1 MAAKKVQKS
10 DALLQAALVLRAKEV
25 SSLNID
31 PVAARAPVK
40 KGISVISD
48 EKSELKKKYPGID
61 WSDFDSL
68 LPLLDRVAEQQRLVQ
83 LATSSNSLSI
93 TLPVGQAW
101 RKQLLG
107 VAQGL
112 AAAGKVN
119 GKTVAA
125 IESGFGASDSLR
137 DVKDLVTLLT
147 PFKTQVESLFGKDAL
162 TIAERAADAGLASL
176 GGEGSDDKALRA
188 ARDLRDRYATVFSQR
203 WDRLKAAVAVL
214 FGYREVERLVPALS
228 AGGSKKQPDTVVP
241 PPKPV

>member
-1 MAAKKVQKS
+1 MAAEKSQKS
-10 DALLQAALVLRAKEV
+10 DALLDAALALRPKEV
-25 SSLNID
+25 SPLNID
-31 PVAARAPVK
+31 PIAARGPVK
-40 KGISVISD
+40 KGIAVISD
-48 EKSELKKKYPGID
+48 EKAELKKKYPGID
-61 WSDFDSL
+61 VSDFESL

-83 LATSSNSLSI
+83 LATSSNSLAI
-93 TLPVGQAW
+93 TLPIAQAW

-125 IESGFGASDSLR
+125 IESGMGASDSLR

-147 PFKTQVESLFGKDAL
+147 PFKAQVESLFGKDAL
-162 TIAERAADAGLASL
+162 TLARSAADAGLASL
-176 GGEGSDDKALRA
+176 GGEGADDKALRT
-188 ARDLRDRYATVFSQR
+188 ARDLRDRYATLFSQR

-228 AGGSKKQPDTVVP
+228 QGGAKKQPDTVVP